1 MIGTTCAPRNIP
13 QVECN
18 MWQKCNGLLLVQQ
31 TEKGADELNVVGL
44 DAYGIEQYDFHR
56 VNVSGETS
64 VTCNDKDYKIASGMI
79 LDALRLGLRPKPNLE
94 TDLTTIAHRTGVTNT
109 IPKLEPT
116 AKILGPNSNQ
126 IKVSVVSTW
135 KWQIKLSIQQLQN
148 ILLVLMVRQIHSQV
162 QESPQSVHTMTIM
175 NLAHTMATGK
185 RHYFQ
190 ISDIIIKWEMVFLK
204 FTLQRLVLTNNAIR
218 LDDQWA
224 GVFLK
229 NHKRQKWKEANE
241 F

>member
-1 MIGTTCAPRNIP
+1 M
-13 QVECN
+13 
-18 MWQKCNGLLLVQQ
+18 
-31 TEKGADELNVVGL
+31 

-126 IKVSVVSTW
+126 IKVSVVST
-135 KWQIKLSIQQLQN
+135 
-148 ILLVLMVRQIHSQV
+148 
-162 QESPQSVHTMTIM
+162 
-175 NLAHTMATGK
+175 
-185 RHYFQ
+185 
-190 ISDIIIKWEMVFLK
+190 
-204 FTLQRLVLTNNAIR
+204 
-218 LDDQWA
+218 
-224 GVFLK
+224 
-229 NHKRQKWKEANE
+229 
-241 F
+241 